1 MFDIRDLLL
10 EAAAAVQTVQMEF
23 EKKVMMP
30 QVKGEVAQLWR
41 ELPEEM
47 REKFVKERPAEYA
60 ALMET
65 LK

>member
-1 MFDIRDLLL
+1 MFDIRDLML
-10 EAAAAVQTVQMEF
+10 EAAAQVQTVQMEF
-23 EKKVMMP
+23 EKKVRIP

-41 ELPEEM
+41 ELPDEM
-47 REKFVKERPAEYA
+47 KDKFAKERPAEYA